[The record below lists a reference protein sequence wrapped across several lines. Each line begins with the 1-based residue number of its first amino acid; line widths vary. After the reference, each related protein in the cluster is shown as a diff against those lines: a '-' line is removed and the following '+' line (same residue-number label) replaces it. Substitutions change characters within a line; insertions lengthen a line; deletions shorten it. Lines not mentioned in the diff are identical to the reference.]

1 MEQIVHNKPI
11 VIIDSCIIK
20 QDRSCSGGDMKLF
33 AKLSSIGLLEWYIP
47 WIVYKE
53 VTSSGLFEGIDA
65 IGKVSTSLT
74 LLKKLGQTIAVER
87 KITEIEKGLSEI
99 KNNYSEYCT
108 EYWNRFLQESNATMG
123 DYDKDISLDVF
134 ESYFSGGLPYQQPK
148 NRKDIPDSFIFEEI
162 KKLSQK
168 NQITFISCDNNLF
181 EKSKKIVGVKSF
193 TCLKDF
199 FDSEDG
205 RTILQ
210 KYEQI
215 EQYNHCIDFILQN
228 SNSISSIAKEDVV
241 GDLLVPLGDSFINAM
256 IPSDDNEG
264 RLISI
269 PEITDITISTEEI
282 KYVDGTFFIPILA
295 ECFFEVEYLLYKS
308 DYPLLEDRVIN
319 IIDNDWNKYYY
330 LVSEVFEASFMY
342 NYSIEKTDIE
352 SRHLDLHIL
361 DNIEQLTLTP
371 LIRCVS

>member
-1 MEQIVHNKPI
+1 
-11 VIIDSCIIK
+11 
-20 QDRSCSGGDMKLF
+20 MKLF